1 MFGGVTMVNA
11 CHRSLPSKH
20 AKACLSGLLVAA
32 IVGAATVQCAA
43 AQKNSHATKPA
54 EVATRGQR
62 EAKDITYGDWRKLCF
77 KAGGAKTLCRTSIT
91 GTFPTGQMAV
101 RVDLIERE
109 GDHTARLQ
117 LFTPVGMY
125 LQYPVKL
132 TVDQGNSYRVPYSWC
147 ATNACIAADVADPK
161 IIKDMES
168 GKTLALEVVDS
179 NLLSLTTSLPLA
191 QFASVYKGAPAQTLE
206 QYIDE

>member
-1 MFGGVTMVNA
+1 
-11 CHRSLPSKH
+11 L
-20 AKACLSGLLVAA
+20 GLLVAA
-32 IVGAATVQCAA
+32 VAGAATVQGAA
-43 AQKNSHATKPA
+43 ARKTPHAAKPA

-62 EAKDITYGDWRKLCF
+62 EAKDITYGDWQKLCF

-101 RVDLIERE
+101 RVDLIQRE
-109 GDHTARLQ
+109 DTPTERLQ
-117 LFTPVGMY
+117 LYVPVGMY
-125 LQYPVKL
+125 LQQPVKL
-132 TVDQGNSYRVPYSWC
+132 TVDQGSSYRVPYSWC
-147 ATNACIAADVADPK
+147 VTNACIAADVADPK
-161 IIKDMES
+161 IIKEMEV

-191 QFASVYKGAPAQTLE
+191 QFAAAHKGAPVQTLE